1 MRSTIFIIGLI
12 FIFGVALGQPLCDSC
27 QVVTVTKVLDGDT
40 FKCEIDGK
48 TESVRIL
55 GIDTYEV
62 HEGERLDKQ
71 AAKRGISSD
80 SAITLGTA
88 GKAFADSVLLGKQ
101 VTICRM
107 KRNRDVYHRLLRY
120 VIIDGKSYSGM
131 IKAHELNV
139 RGKKKRNK

>member
-1 MRSTIFIIGLI
+1 MLCI
-12 FIFGVALGQPLCDSC
+12 GVALGQPLCDSC
-27 QVVTVTKVLDGDT
+27 KVVIVTKVLDGDT
-40 FKCEIDGK
+40 FKCEIGGK
-48 TESVRIL
+48 TETVRIL
-55 GIDTYEV
+55 GIDTYEI

-107 KRNRDVYHRLLRY
+107 KRDRDVYHRLLRY
-120 VIIDGKSYSGM
+120 VFIDGQSYSEM
-131 IKAHELNV
+131 IKQKGLSV
-139 RGKKKRNK
+139 KGKDKKKNP